1 MIDPLAAAI
10 VVVALLL
17 ATWAAVL
24 AALDRL
30 PGRGVLRGLIGL
42 QVLVLVQAAV
52 AVAKMAGGERPAST
66 GALVGYL
73 LVSVVVVPL
82 GTYWSLEERTRY
94 STLVLVVACLTVT
107 VLMSRLLSLWSTV
120 G

>member
-1 MIDPLAAAI
+1 MIDPLAAGI
-10 VVVALLL
+10 VLLSLLL
-17 ATWAAVL
+17 ATWAGVL

-30 PGRGVLRGLIGL
+30 PGRGMLRGLLLL
-42 QVLVLVQAAV
+42 QLLVLVQAGI
-52 AVAKMAGGERPAST
+52 AVAKMVGGETPASV

-73 LVSVVVVPL
+73 VVAVLVVPF

-94 STLVLVVACLTVT
+94 STLVLVVACLVVA
-107 VLMSRLLSLWSTV
+107 VLMSRLLTLWSTV

>member
-1 MIDPLAAAI
+1 VIEPLAVTI
-10 VVVALLL
+10 VLVSLLL
-17 ATWAAVL
+17 ATCAGVL

-30 PGRGVLRGLIGL
+30 PGRWMLRGLLAL
-42 QVLVLVQAAV
+42 QLLVLVQAGIAV
-52 AVAKMAGGERPAST
+52 ARMVGGEVPASV

-73 LVSVVVVPL
+73 LVSVLIVPL
-82 GTYWSLEERTRY
+82 GTYWSLEERTRW

-107 VLMSRLLSLWSTV
+107 VLMSRLLTLWSTV